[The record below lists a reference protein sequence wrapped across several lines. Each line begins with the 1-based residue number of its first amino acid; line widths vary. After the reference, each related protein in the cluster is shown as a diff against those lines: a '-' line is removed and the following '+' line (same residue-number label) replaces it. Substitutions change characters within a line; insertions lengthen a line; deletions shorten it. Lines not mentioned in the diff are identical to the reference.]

1 MSDAKVAKL
10 LHAVEI
16 VKQQDEK
23 ETELMMLA
31 ARCMQA
37 GYELGRAERAEANE
51 AKTA

>member
-1 MSDAKVAKL
+1 MSDDKVKKL

-23 ETELMMLA
+23 ETDLMILA

-37 GYELGRAERAEANE
+37 GYELGRAEKAEADKE
-51 AKTA
+51 QSA

>member
-16 VKQQDEK
+16 VKQQDDR

-37 GYELGRAERAEANE
+37 GYELGRAERASEKESA
-51 AKTA
+51 

>member
-1 MSDAKVAKL
+1 MSDAKVKKL
-10 LHAVEI
+10 LHAVEL

-37 GYELGRAERAEANE
+37 GYELGRAERAERSEEQSA
-51 AKTA
+51 